1 MKCIAFKQSPGMNQ
15 PEDIEMKTI
24 IAKPVTI
31 ENFARYGE
39 IQNLLNPSTLGFGAG
54 SDSASHA

>member
-1 MKCIAFKQSPGMNQ
+1 
-15 PEDIEMKTI
+15 MKTI

-39 IQNLLNPSTLGFGAG
+39 IQNLLNPSHRFEENDRIVIETVKG
-54 SDSASHA
+54 SISHA